1 MTTPKISL
9 VRLRQIIKDELVQ
22 NSVNEVVDHNG
33 IRDIVTI
40 ASKLLAAV
48 EDFKEKGSPAAI
60 NAVTPH
66 LGEIEKTLENMVS
79 APGSYVA
86 APKKEPQMV
95 SLKPAK
101 KL

>member
-9 VRLRQIIKDELVQ
+9 VRLRQIIQSELAEHT
-22 NSVNEVVDHNG
+22 VNETVDHNG

-40 ASKLLAAV
+40 ASDLLAAV
-48 EDFKEKGSPAAI
+48 EDFKENASPAAI
-60 NAVTPH
+60 NAMTPH

-79 APGSYVA
+79 APGSYVVV
-86 APKKEPQMV
+86 PKKEPQMV
-95 SLKPAK
+95 SLKPSK